1 MAEIHGR
8 VEPEF
13 EPVRDCFAANFDRS
27 DEYRELGA
35 AFAVFRGGDL
45 VVDLYG
51 GFRDAGRTRPLQPDT
66 LANIWSSTKGITAVA
81 VAILVDRG
89 LVDYGDL
96 VGKHWPEY
104 ACRGK
109 EATTV
114 SHLLS
119 HQAGLP
125 GFAEPISME
134 QFYDWEVVTERLAN
148 QAPMWEPGTKNSYH
162 AMTFGFLAGEIV
174 RRASG
179 MSIGTFVRKELTG
192 ALDADVH
199 IGLSASEDARVAELV
214 PSPLELELD
223 FSAAPPDPEA
233 LASITNPTLVPT
245 LPNDRAWRAAQIP
258 AGNGHATAVGLAKL
272 YAVLANAGSFNGRRI
287 LRPETIDKL
296 DRVQTE
302 RVDILLGIAPMWR
315 NGLFGNIGGMYGS
328 APSAIGHSGWG
339 GSFGSADRESAMAM
353 GYVVNQMGHEAL
365 GDPRAVTLA
374 NTVYRC
380 AA

>member
-51 GFRDAGRTRPLQPDT
+51 GFRDAGRTRPWQPDT

-192 ALDADVH
+192 ALDADFH